1 VASNT
6 RGPPHPHPHPHP
18 RPRSHHSSARDIT
31 TGSPTSVGDGVSNL
45 SRPPRPTST
54 GLFRAPR
61 LVVSALK
68 QGSPCCVATNVP
80 EAPTKAA
87 APLLMGRSTT
97 GNLYNNLA
105 NLNLKW
111 LNIPILPDFDK
122 SETIC
127 NHAGA
132 DVEVA
137 RRARVMNVGN
147 HADFSVVS
155 LELLAGGRSN
165 KSKHEAE
172 CDGEQRE
179 LEGQTAHTPPCEDDG
194 EPCLAP
200 KRARKGRAKTEIC
213 RYYLKGKTC
222 PFRDMCSYAHGHEEL
237 RAACLKDLVQDETEA
252 ADFRCRPCQTFVATG
267 DW

>member
-1 VASNT
+1 MASNT
-6 RGPPHPHPHPHP
+6 RGPPHPHPHP

-61 LVVSALK
+61 LLVSALK
-68 QGSPCCVATNVP
+68 QGSPCCTATNVP

-87 APLLMGRSTT
+87 APLLGRSTT
-97 GNLYNNLA
+97 GNHCNLA
-105 NLNLKW
+105 NLEW

-122 SETIC
+122 SGIATIC

-132 DVEVA
+132 DAEVA
-137 RRARVMNVGN
+137 RPRVMNIGN
-147 HADFSVVS
+147 TADFSVVS
-155 LELLAGGRSN
+155 LELLAGKQQRRSS
-165 KSKHEAE
+165 KSKSKQHEE
-172 CDGEQRE
+172 EE
-179 LEGQTAHTPPCEDDG
+179 ECEDDG

-200 KRARKGRAKTEIC
+200 KLARKGRAKTEIC